1 MGSVLLFNGNTGCLQ
16 IQGNQTVSLVITEK
30 ACFVMFLLQRT
41 SDLWRTLA
49 PALQRTTGT
58 LQTQQQLTS

>member
-1 MGSVLLFNGNTGCLQ
+1 VLQ

-30 ACFVMFLLQRT
+30 AVFVMFLLGRI
-41 SDLWRTLA
+41 SRLWITLA